1 MNTEFPYNKGGET
14 LTEVIDGIWEN
25 LNVSD
30 ENLNVP
36 GEKGARVMVLA
47 KEGFDEIC
55 RHIAEWQ
62 KTHQE

>member
-1 MNTEFPYNKGGET
+1 MNTEFPYNKGGES

-30 ENLNVP
+30 E
-36 GEKGARVMVLA
+36 KGTRVMVLS
-47 KEGFDEIC
+47 KECFDEIC

>member
-30 ENLNVP
+30 EN
-36 GEKGARVMVLA
+36 GARVMVLA